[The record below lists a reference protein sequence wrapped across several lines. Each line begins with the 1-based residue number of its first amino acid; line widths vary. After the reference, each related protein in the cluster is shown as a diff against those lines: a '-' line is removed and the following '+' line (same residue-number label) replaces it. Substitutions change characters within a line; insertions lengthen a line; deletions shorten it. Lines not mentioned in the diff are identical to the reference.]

1 MADKPLINGETSSE
15 VQVRLDELKLQ
26 IDPTTDNFDETMTEY
41 CSLLEHKKLL
51 VIVENK
57 DQVDQAK
64 AQLASVIQGAVE
76 SLGLGELLQEQV
88 TRVIYTL
95 TPAKAA
101 IGDSEAQDETVSVV
115 VNPAGRNKGIKTTN
129 GTRRPLTANFMRIA
143 SHYPEAQAEY
153 DNIAAEYAGKPGK
166 INSKQ
171 WQVMDKA
178 TKDAKARGLL

>member
-15 VQVRLDELKLQ
+15 VQARLDELKLQ
-26 IDPTTDNFDETMTEY
+26 IDPTADNFNETITEY
-41 CSLLEHKKLL
+41 TSLLEHWKKL
-51 VIVENK
+51 VAVENK
-57 DQVDQAK
+57 DQVNQAK
-64 AQLASVIQGAVE
+64 AQLASVIQGTVE

-101 IGDSEAQDETVSVV
+101 TADSEAQDETVSIV
-115 VNPAGRNKGIKTTN
+115 VNPAGRNKGTRTTN
-129 GTRRPLTANFMRIA
+129 GTRRPLTANFMKIA

-153 DNIAAEYAGKPGK
+153 DMIAAEYAGQPGR

-171 WQVMDKA
+171 WQVMDK
-178 TKDAKARGLL
+178 TIKDAESKGLL